1 MLVLRATYDQLAQDK
16 ERLNSELQST
26 LDENDRLRNEL
37 EELKSD
43 LASGAIQPKES
54 PQETMLKSAI
64 DCITQVEG
72 IRESMLASYE
82 KIESESESIEE
93 VNGLFDISSEAL
105 NNIVSGMEG
114 LTGKMSN
121 MTTNITGLS
130 EMADNIN
137 SFVTT
142 ISSISDQTNLLALNA
157 AIEAARAGDAGRGF
171 SVVADEVRSLAN
183 NTSESA
189 NEVAELVRQI
199 ISSTSET
206 VTTVD
211 DIQNNNK
218 VLSEGIDKLNEF
230 YGSLVDQT
238 SQMKTTILDSA
249 VRSLIQTT
257 KLDYVVF
264 KSEVYSVAF
273 GTNNTS
279 PNSTDFSSSRIGR
292 WMQTTGKDK
301 HGNIAAFQRM
311 DRPHKTLF
319 DFGLKA
325 LDALKRD
332 NHVDATNHL
341 QKMEDASKELM
352 QSLDEIS
359 RQVCTNG

>member
-1 MLVLRATYDQLAQDK
+1 MLVLRSSYDQLSQDK
-16 ERLNSELQST
+16 QRLHSELQST
-26 LDENDRLRNEL
+26 LDENERLRKEL
-37 EELKSD
+37 DELKSD
-43 LASGAIQPKES
+43 LSSGAIQTQDS
-54 PQETMLKSAI
+54 SQDGMMRSAI
-64 DCITQVEG
+64 ECIAQIGG
-72 IRESMLASYE
+72 IRESVLDSFE
-82 KIESESESIEE
+82 KMESETTSVEE
-93 VNGLFDISSEAL
+93 VDEFFNISSEAL

-114 LTGKMSN
+114 LEDKMSN
-121 MTTNITGLS
+121 MTTNISGLS

-218 VLSEGIDKLNEF
+218 VLSEGVEKLNEF
-230 YGSLVDQT
+230 YGSIVDHT
-238 SQMKTTILDSA
+238 NTMKTTIHDSSI
-249 VRSLIQTT
+249 RSLVQTA

-264 KSEVYSVAF
+264 KSDVYSAVF
-273 GTNNTS
+273 GTS
-279 PNSTDFSSSRIGR
+279 SSTPSSLDFSSSRLGR
-292 WMQTTGKDK
+292 WLSSSKDRS
-301 HGNIAAFQRM
+301 NLAQRL
-311 DRPHKTLF
+311 DRPHRALNEN
-319 DFGLKA
+319 GVKA
-325 LDALKRD
+325 VDAVKRD
-332 NHVDATNHL
+332 NRQEATSYL
-341 QKMEDASKELM
+341 QKMEDASKEVM
-352 QSLDEIS
+352 QALDDIS
-359 RQVCTNG
+359 HQACTNG

>member
-1 MLVLRATYDQLAQDK
+1 MFVLKSSYEQLSRDK
-16 ERLNSELQST
+16 DFINTELQSA
-26 LDENDRLRNEL
+26 LDENEKLRREL
-37 EELKSD
+37 DEIKSD
-43 LASGAIQPKES
+43 LASGAIQSNEGSSDGPV
-54 PQETMLKSAI
+54 KSAVE
-64 DCITQVEG
+64 CIAQIEG
-72 IRESMLASYE
+72 IRESVLASFE

-93 VNGLFDISSEAL
+93 VSGLFDISSEAL

-114 LTGKMSN
+114 LTDKMSN
-121 MTTNITGLS
+121 MTTNISGLS

-218 VLSEGIDKLNEF
+218 VLSEGVEKLNEF
-230 YGSLVDQT
+230 YGSIVEQT
-238 SQMKTTILDSA
+238 SKMKTTIQDSSI
-249 VRSLIQTT
+249 RSLIQTA
-257 KLDYVVF
+257 KLDYVVW
-264 KSEVYSVAF
+264 KSEVYKAAF
-273 GTNNTS
+273 GTGTS
-279 PNSTDFSSSRIGR
+279 SPSSSDFYSSRLGR
-292 WMQTTGKDK
+292 WVNSASKDK
-301 HGNIAAFQRM
+301 YGNVSAFQKI
-311 DRPHKTLF
+311 DRPHKSMQEA
-319 DFGLKA
+319 GLKA
-325 LDALKRD
+325 LDWAKKD
-332 NHVDATNHL
+332 NQNEATACLN
-341 QKMEDASKELM
+341 KMEDASKEIM
-352 QSLDEIS
+352 SCLDEIS
-359 RQVCTNG
+359 RQVCVNG